1 MKFKSFLRTA
11 GCFLALLLFL
21 NSFSLS
27 AGAEISKTNLLRTT
41 LNPVAYALF
50 EVSGNK
56 ITARGKYVSDRLA
69 EISVTPANLS
79 SYSFTTHEDGSF
91 EAEMTCLASQTKN
104 SLVLKFSSGV
114 RIAYPLYYSDNSLF
128 FPQNGLSESNAEVFD
143 KIHDCLPTA
152 AGLYLSASGDAESIA
167 NVQNQ
172 LKQIS
177 DSVTDGIE
185 SDYDKARV
193 LAVYVSSHISYDYDA
208 RNTSVTEETIS
219 IENTLKNSRTVCT
232 GFANLYCALL
242 QAQGI
247 DAVNIKGG
255 SIGGEVTYETLTD
268 GLQNH
273 EFTAF
278 YYKEQERWVWVDSC
292 WDGAGTYS
300 GGEFTPAIQHEK
312 FFDITDAALSF
323 DHRAD
328 YAERRNFFEAEPLE
342 QQVDEADEQNGR
354 TANQSSPETTEKQP
368 SETTAHQSSPETTA
382 VTSAD
387 VGTAQ
392 NAATAQ
398 NQDTAPLIV
407 ITILLSAG
415 IIALI
420 FIIGR
425 NRKNGSN

>member
-1 MKFKSFLRTA
+1 MIFKAFLRTA

-27 AGAEISKTNLLRTT
+27 VGAEISKTNLLRTT
-41 LNPVAYALF
+41 LNPEAYALF

-56 ITARGKYVSDRLA
+56 ITARGKYVSDRLS
-69 EISVTPANLS
+69 EISVTPASLS
-79 SYSFTTHEDGSF
+79 SYSFSAHEDGSF
-91 EAEMTCLASQTKN
+91 EAELTCLASQTKN

-114 RIAYPLYYSDNSLF
+114 RIAYPLYYSDSGLF

-143 KIHDCLPTA
+143 NIHDCLPTA
-152 AGLYLSASGDAESIA
+152 AGLYLSASGDSESIA

-185 SDYDKARV
+185 SDYDKARA

-208 RNTSVTEETIS
+208 RNTSVTEDTIS
-219 IENTLKNSRTVCT
+219 IENTLKYGRTVCT

-247 DAVNIKGG
+247 DAINIKGG

-278 YYKEQERWVWVDSC
+278 YYKEQSRWVWVDSC
-292 WDGAGTYS
+292 WDGSGEYV
-300 GGEFTPAIQHEK
+300 GGEFITMLQHEK
-312 FFDITDAALSF
+312 YFDITDAALSF

-342 QQVDEADEQNGR
+342 RANKAKET
-354 TANQSSPETTEKQP
+354 TASQSSPETTEKQP
-368 SETTAHQSSPETTA
+368 SETITSQSSPETTA
-382 VTSAD
+382 AILTD
-387 VGTAQ
+387 VANTQ
-392 NAATAQ
+392 KETAATVQ
-398 NQDTAPLIV
+398 KQDNAPLI
-407 ITILLSAG
+407 IATIFLSAG

>member
-1 MKFKSFLRTA
+1 MRFKAFLRTA

-21 NSFSLS
+21 NSFPLL
-27 AGAEISKTNLLRTT
+27 ANAEISKTNLLRTT
-41 LNPVAYALF
+41 LNPEAYALF
-50 EVSGNK
+50 EISGNT
-56 ITARGKYVSDRLA
+56 ITARGKYVSDRLSD
-69 EISVTPANLS
+69 ISVTPASLS
-79 SYSFTTHEDGSF
+79 SYSFTAHEDGSF
-91 EAEMTCLASQTKN
+91 EAEMTCLASKMKN

-114 RIAYPLYYSDNSLF
+114 KIAYPLYYSDNSLF
-128 FPQNGLSESNAEVFD
+128 FPQNGLSETNAEVFD

-152 AGLYLSASGDAESIA
+152 AGLYLSASGNAENIA
-167 NVQNQ
+167 VVQNQ
-172 LKQIS
+172 VKQIS

-185 SDYDKARV
+185 SDYDKARA

-208 RNTSVTEETIS
+208 RNSSVTEETIS

-242 QAQGI
+242 EAQGI

-255 SIGGEVTYETLTD
+255 STGGEVTYETLTD

-292 WDGAGTYS
+292 WDGAGQYS
-300 GGEFTPAIQHEK
+300 GGEFIPAIQHEK

-328 YAERRNFFEAEPLE
+328 YAERRNFFEAMPLE
-342 QQVDEADEQNGR
+342 QQADEPNER
-354 TANQSSPETTEKQP
+354 TASQTSPETTEKQP
-368 SETTAHQSSPETTA
+368 NETTANQTSPETTA
-382 VTSAD
+382 VISTNSE
-387 VGTAQ
+387 TAQ
-392 NAATAQ
+392 NAAAAQ
-398 NQDTAPLIV
+398 NQDNTPLIV
-407 ITILLSAG
+407 ITILLGAG

-420 FIIGR
+420 VIIGR